1 MVVCL
6 GVFLVHKVGIV
17 RAYHLDTHLFR
28 HFQHHLIG
36 TLLQRV
42 RLSVGP
48 YMRVFHL
55 VALQLQVVVVAKNAV
70 IPLRSLACAF
80 DVVPQNL
87 AWNLARDARRTN
99 NQSLVIGLQVFA
111 IGSRAHVISVYP
123 RSRNQLYQVLIPLIV
138 LRQHNKV
145 VATHVSI
152 LLHLVCFAVSRHIHL
167 TADDRLKFGQPFF
180 FALAV
185 NLFAVVKK
193 LFRAEHVAMIGQC
206 HTAHA
211 VGYGLI
217 HKALYARLSVEYR
230 IICVYVKVNEVFHL
244 SFLFPDEL

>member
-6 GVFLVHKVGIV
+6 GVLLVHKVGIV
-17 RAYHLDTHLFR
+17 RAYHLDTQFFR

-87 AWNLARDARRTN
+87 ARNFAGDARRTN
-99 NQSLVIGLQVFA
+99 NQSLVIGFQVFA
-111 IGSRAHVISVYP
+111 VGSGSHVIAVYP
-123 RSRNQLYQVLIPLIV
+123 RSRHQLYQVLIPLIV

-152 LLHLVCFAVSRHIHL
+152 LLHLVRFSMSCHIHL
-167 TADDRLKFGQPFF
+167 TADDRFKFWQPFF

-217 HKALYARLSVEYR
+217 HEALYARLSVEYR
-230 IICVYVKVNEVFHL
+230 IICVYMKVNEVFHFV
-244 SFLFPDEL
+244 FLVS